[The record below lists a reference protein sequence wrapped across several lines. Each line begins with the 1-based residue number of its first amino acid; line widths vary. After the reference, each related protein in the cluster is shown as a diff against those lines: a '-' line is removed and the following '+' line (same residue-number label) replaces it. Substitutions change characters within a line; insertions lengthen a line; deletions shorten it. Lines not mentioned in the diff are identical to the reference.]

1 LAIFRKCSYASLAK
15 LGAEA
20 DKAFSRL
27 TKERDMFASK
37 KRTSAAL
44 FGLLV
49 VISLIASGCAQATPA
64 ATPTNFPVS
73 TPLPPPATYTPGAAA
88 AATVAPTVAP
98 AATVAPAGQV
108 NAFGVTLPAD
118 AAPPEKQFIRLM
130 ANERTVIN
138 FAEDVYNRTDY
149 ADMLATPLVRI
160 DKNFEIVPAGAE
172 SWEVSSDGLSWTYHL
187 DKNLKWS
194 DGNPVIADDYV
205 FTFQYQADPKH
216 AWDFT
221 WFWSPIK
228 NWDKAVAGDVPVTD
242 IGVKAV
248 DDYTLQFTTE
258 LPAPYFA
265 AQALYAR
272 PLSHKAFIKS
282 GEFYDSNPATAV
294 SSSPWIL
301 TEWTKGKQMV
311 FSPNLKYTGKD
322 KPYLEKIILV
332 LGDASKDFVSYQA
345 NEVDLAAN
353 FTPADIT
360 LISNDPALSQEYHP
374 GFGDF
379 RTDYLGF
386 DTYHAP
392 FNDLKVRQAFAKA
405 IDRASIINNIVHK
418 QGIAAYSFLMPG
430 FPDSSSDVLA
440 KDDVNIFD
448 PAAAKMLL
456 ADAGFPDGKGFPKL
470 TLMLRQENDTNKA
483 VANAI
488 VGMLKDNLGVEVE
501 VSNIDSKTFMADLN
515 AHKTQFYMVS
525 YGFDYLDA
533 SNMLGVWLSKGRHAW
548 KNDPFDKLVNDATSF
563 VGDPAQRSQMFKD
576 AEKILVDDV
585 GGIFL
590 IHRTP
595 GDIYRPYL
603 KGSEL
608 EPDKTGVA
616 TWHWPAP
623 EDISTLTLTLYISK
637 DVDQY
642 RK

>member
-1 LAIFRKCSYASLAK
+1 
-15 LGAEA
+15 
-20 DKAFSRL
+20 
-27 TKERDMFASK
+27 MFASK
-37 KRTSAAL
+37 KRSSLRL
-44 FGLLV
+44 FGLLM
-49 VISLIASGCAQATPA
+49 VISLIIGACAPA
-64 ATPTNFPVS
+64 QLPATPTNLPVS
-73 TPLPPPATYTPGAAA
+73 TNLPAPATYTPVGAAATNTPAAA
-88 AATVAPTVAP
+88 AAT
-98 AATVAPAGQV
+98 ATAVSGGQV

-118 AAPPEKQFIRLM
+118 AAPPEQQFIRLQ
-130 ANERTVIN
+130 ANERTVLN
-138 FAEDVYNRTDY
+138 FAEGVYNRTDY

-160 DKNFEIVPAGAE
+160 NKNFEIVPAGAE
-172 SWEVSSDGLSWTYHL
+172 SWEGSSDGMTWTYHL
-187 DKNLKWS
+187 DKKLMWS
-194 DGNPVIADDYV
+194 DGNPVTADDYV

-221 WFWSPIK
+221 WFWSPIH
-228 NWDKAVAGDVPVTD
+228 NWDNAVAGKVPVTE
-242 IGVKAV
+242 IGVKAI
-248 DDYTLQFTTE
+248 DDYTLQFTTD
-258 LPAPYFA
+258 LPAPYFP

-272 PLSHKAFIKS
+272 PLSHKAFDKS
-282 GEFYDSNPATAV
+282 GEFYDSDPATAV

-311 FSPNLKYTGKD
+311 FTPNLKYTGKD

-332 LGDASKDFVSYQA
+332 LGDISKDFVSYQA
-345 NEVDLAAN
+345 NEVDMAAN
-353 FTPADIT
+353 FTPADIA
-360 LISNDPALSQEYHP
+360 LIAADPQLSQEYHP

-379 RTDYLGF
+379 RTDYLSF
-386 DTYHAP
+386 DTYNPP
-392 FNDLKVRQAFAKA
+392 FNDLKVRQAFAQA
-405 IDRASIINNIVHK
+405 IDRTSIINNIVHK

-430 FPDSSSDVLA
+430 FPDSSSAELA
-440 KDDVNIFD
+440 NDTVNQFD
-448 PAAAKMLL
+448 PAAAKKLL

-470 TLMLRQENDTNKA
+470 TLELRQETDLNKA

-488 VGMLKDNLGVEVE
+488 AGMLKDNLGVQIDI
-501 VSNIDSKTFMADLN
+501 SNIDSKTFMADLN
-515 AHKTQFYMVS
+515 AHKIQFYMVS

-548 KNDPFDKLVNDATSF
+548 KNDEFDKLTNDATSF
-563 VGDPAQRSQMFKD
+563 IGDPATRSQMFKS

-595 GDIYRPYL
+595 GNIYRPYL

-623 EDISTLTLTLYISK
+623 EDISTLPLTVYIANT
-637 DVDQY
+637 VDPN

>member
-1 LAIFRKCSYASLAK
+1 
-15 LGAEA
+15 
-20 DKAFSRL
+20 
-27 TKERDMFASK
+27 MFASK

-49 VISLIASGCAQATPA
+49 VISLIASACAQATPA

-73 TPLPPPATYTPGAAA
+73 TPLPPPATYTPGAGPAP
-88 AATVAPTVAP
+88 TVAPTVGP
-98 AATVAPAGQV
+98 AATVATGGQV

-118 AAPPEKQFIRLM
+118 AAPPAQQFIRLL

-160 DKNFEIVPAGAE
+160 NKNFEIVPAGAE
-172 SWEVSSDGLSWTYHL
+172 SWEVSSDGLNWTYHL

-258 LPAPYFA
+258 LPAPYMP

-282 GEFYDSNPATAV
+282 GEFYDNNPATAV

-311 FSPNLKYTGKD
+311 FSPNLNYTGKD

-332 LGDASKDFVSYQA
+332 LGDGSKDFVSYQA

-386 DTYHAP
+386 DSYHAP

-405 IDRASIINNIVHK
+405 IDRTAIINNVVHK

-430 FPDSSSDVLA
+430 FPDSSSAVLA
-440 KDDVNIFD
+440 KDDVNVFD
-448 PAAAKMLL
+448 PAAAQKLL
-456 ADAGFPDGKGFPKL
+456 ADAGFPGGNGFPKL
-470 TLMLRQENDTNKA
+470 TFMLRQENDTNKA

-488 VGMLKDNLGVEVE
+488 AGMLKDNLGVQVE
-501 VSNIDSKTFMADLN
+501 VSNQDSKTFMDNLN

-548 KNDPFDKLVNDATSF
+548 KNDQFDQLVNQATSF
-563 VGDPAQRSQMFKD
+563 VGPPAQRSQMFQD

-595 GDIYRPYL
+595 GWIYRPYL

-623 EDISTLTLTLYISK
+623 EDISTLPLTLYISK
-637 DVDQY
+637 DVDPN